1 MTAAKAITALV
12 LTILAPIVMPF
23 GITLDMSLE
32 TVIGLLVNG
41 LVVMA
46 GVNFM
51 RNKQPVNE

>member
-1 MTAAKAITALV
+1 MTAAKAITALI
-12 LTILAPIVMPF
+12 LTAVAPLLVPF

-46 GVNFM
+46 GVYFT
-51 RNKQPVNE
+51 RNKQPIIE